1 MVLVEPIG
9 IPPALPEAAMTT
21 TTTPQSGA
29 ATRTE
34 PNDLSVARRIYSAAE
49 ALDDLAVDLSGTRPQ
64 TANWNRLRDFLGEV
78 KASAFRGEVSPE
90 ELTGWAV
97 SMTFAAVD
105 TRIRSVD
112 ATAYFLVRFFGEACL
127 LGARYQEDRANG
139 TDPEEALSEFNAAVD
154 FVIDGVPS
162 VEVVSPTVW
171 KQAA

>member
-1 MVLVEPIG
+1 
-9 IPPALPEAAMTT
+9 MTT

-29 ATRTE
+29 ATTE

-49 ALDDLAVDLSGTRPQ
+49 ALDDLAVDLSGAHQQ

-105 TRIRSVD
+105 TKIRSID
-112 ATAYFLVRFFGEACL
+112 ATAYFLVRSFGEACL

-139 TDPEEALSEFNAAVD
+139 IDTEEALSEFNAAVD

-162 VEVVSPTVW
+162 VEVPSPTIW